1 VRADRRVRTD
11 DQRPIAPAR
20 LPDDTVVADLV
31 PSSMTTLGPTTLKR
45 PISTLAAIRAAG
57 SMYDSPGGI
66 SPMWSAFG
74 QAT

>member
-1 VRADRRVRTD
+1 MTSGRS
-11 DQRPIAPAR
+11 RPHGCPTTQWSPIF
-20 LPDDTVVADLV
+20 V

-57 SMYDSPGGI
+57 SMYDSPVHLSHVVGVR
-66 SPMWSAFG
+66 